1 MIDYRSDNT
10 GRAAPEILEAL
21 VRANRD
27 TALGYGADEWT
38 AALQRRYSELFETAV
53 RVFPVATGTA
63 ANALSLAALGPS
75 WGIVYC
81 SEAAHI
87 NTSEANAAGFFGGG
101 IKLVP
106 VVGEHGRIAANRLAD
121 ALSGIGPG
129 QLHRGQPSAV
139 NLTQASDLGTVYAI
153 AEIRAVA
160 EVAKARGLRIHM
172 DGARFANA
180 VARLGCS
187 PAEATWRAGIDI
199 MSFGATKNGGAL
211 CDAIVVFA
219 PELADGLAVQLRR
232 AGQVWSKMRFASAQ
246 LLAYVEN
253 GLWLE
258 MARASNAIA
267 ARIAAGL
274 SAIPGVR
281 LLAPVEANEIFLE
294 LPSAVMDATRSRRHP
309 ILSPQPDLGALCL
322 PVRCER
328 GRGRR
333 AARGFAPASA
343 GGHCGARRGIAAT
356 RPPATA
362 GLRPAACRAPACRR
376 RAGFPP
382 RRVRPCRVCGCG

>member
-21 VRANRD
+21 VRANHD

-38 AALQRRYSELFETAV
+38 AALQRRFSDLFETAV

-101 IKLVP
+101 LKLAP
-106 VVGEHGRIAANRLAD
+106 VSGEHGRISAERLAETL
-121 ALSGIGPG
+121 AGIGPG

-139 NLTQASDLGTVYAI
+139 NLTQASDLGTVYSL
-153 AEIRAVA
+153 AEIHAIA
-160 EVAKARGLRIHM
+160 EVAKARGLRLHM

-180 VARLGCS
+180 LARLGCS
-187 PAEATWRAGIDI
+187 PAAATWRAGIDI

-246 LLAYVEN
+246 LIAYVEN
-253 GLWLE
+253 ALWLE

-267 ARIAAGL
+267 ERIATGL
-274 SAIPGVR
+274 AAIPGAR

-294 LPSAVMDATRSRRHP
+294 LPNRVMDRLEADGFQFYRRSANLARFVCRFDATAADADALLAALRRQ
-309 ILSPQPDLGALCL
+309 LL
-322 PVRCER
+322 PAAAA
-328 GRGRR
+328 R
-333 AARGFAPASA
+333 AAK
-343 GGHCGARRGIAAT
+343 
-356 RPPATA
+356 
-362 GLRPAACRAPACRR
+362 
-376 RAGFPP
+376 
-382 RRVRPCRVCGCG
+382 